1 MTRLQVVAGSVIGAL
16 AFYMVFWL
24 PVFLGLGY

>member
-1 MTRLQVVAGSVIGAL
+1 MTKFQVFLGSVIGAL
-16 AFYMVFWL
+16 TFYMVFWL